1 MAPDNAEIVR
11 RGFEAWNR
19 SEDDELPTYFSPDV
33 EIDAS
38 DRVLNPAVY
47 RGLEG
52 ARRFRSEIA
61 ETWGGF
67 RVEIEELRAPGD
79 DRVVAFVRVSGQ
91 GRASGAAVDAR
102 SAWLAR
108 VGDGKVTH
116 LRLYRDRSEAVA
128 AASA

>member
-1 MAPDNAEIVR
+1 MQEDNTDIVR

-19 SEDDELPTYFSPDV
+19 RDDEAVQTYFSDEI

-61 ETWGGF
+61 ETWDGF
-67 RVEIEELRAPGD
+67 HVEIEEALPAGE
-79 DRVVAFVRVSGQ
+79 RVVVLVRVSGQ

-102 SAWLAR
+102 SAWVAR
-108 VGDGKVTH
+108 VDAGKVAS
-116 LRLYRDRSEAVA
+116 LRLYRDRAEALA
-128 AASA
+128 AISA